1 MEDTRS
7 FQQGPPCTFILF
19 PVSVQNQGDPRAH
32 APSLKKDNLSFLPD
46 SFTLG
51 QKQRSA
57 PGLPSLELPGI
68 TRSLPGGTTQQSLF
82 PKHIMTD
89 LPVKLSEASAI
100 ASDNKSLLKLS
111 LKIRKGHRIRGI

>member
-57 PGLPSLELPGI
+57 PPPFPRASRHHQVPSWGHDTAEFI
-68 TRSLPGGTTQQSLF
+68 
-82 PKHIMTD
+82 PKTHND
-89 LPVKLSEASAI
+89 
-100 ASDNKSLLKLS
+100 
-111 LKIRKGHRIRGI
+111 